1 MPANIELEFKTKISE
16 EKYNELIKEFELEN
30 NIFPQTNFYFDT
42 PDLKLFKNNIVLRI
56 RQKGENFKLT
66 KKERGE
72 GANEACES
80 HVFLNEE
87 KALDFLK
94 NGFDANI
101 IELNYQV
108 NNICE
113 LTTYRA
119 KTTFKDGILFFDKS
133 EYYGKTDYEIE
144 FEVDSIEQGKK
155 DFIQFLEE
163 HNIKYDEPERK
174 STRAFNYILNK

>member
-94 NGFDANI
+94 QFGFSRVVIARESSLKTI
-101 IELNYQV
+101 S
-108 NNICE
+108 
-113 LTTYRA
+113 RA
-119 KTTFKDGILFFDKS
+119 IPTSLPKTSYASAT
-133 EYYGKTDYEIE
+133 
-144 FEVDSIEQGKK
+144 
-155 DFIQFLEE
+155 
-163 HNIKYDEPERK
+163 
-174 STRAFNYILNK
+174 